1 MPQDNSA
8 SLDAPPFGIEPRH
21 IDGPTAGWL
30 RPLLTFV
37 LIGLPLLAAAIGIL
51 GGGRPEETNVAAPAL
66 RMSVETPR
74 ILRSGNWFETR
85 LTVQPSRDIADLVVE
100 IDEPLWR
107 AMSIDTL
114 VPDADKVESLDGTFA
129 YSFGPVRKGERFL
142 LKFDGQIQP
151 HWLRRISGH
160 IAIRDGETELAGTP
174 LSIMVLP

>member
-1 MPQDNSA
+1 LNRRDAAGQLHQPRCAAFRHRAA
-8 SLDAPPFGIEPRH
+8 SYRRTNRG
-21 IDGPTAGWL
+21 
-30 RPLLTFV
+30 
-37 LIGLPLLAAAIGIL
+37 LAAPDPDLRADRPPPL
-51 GGGRPEETNVAAPAL
+51 GRCD
-66 RMSVETPR
+66 RPR